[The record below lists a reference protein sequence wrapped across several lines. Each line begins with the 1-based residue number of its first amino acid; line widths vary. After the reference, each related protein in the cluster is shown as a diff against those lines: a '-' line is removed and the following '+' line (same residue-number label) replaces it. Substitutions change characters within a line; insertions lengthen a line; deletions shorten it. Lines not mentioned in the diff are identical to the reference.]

1 MNEKIV
7 FKWNQGYILKVI
19 GNILTKWYTSVYSFL
34 ENKHTFSFHP
44 SLRLLGTLQFAYEL
58 QGNM

>member
-19 GNILTKWYTSVYSFL
+19 GNILIKWYTFVYSFL
-34 ENKHTFSFHP
+34 ENKHTFSFRP
-44 SLRLLGTLQFAYEL
+44 FLRLLGTL
-58 QGNM
+58 